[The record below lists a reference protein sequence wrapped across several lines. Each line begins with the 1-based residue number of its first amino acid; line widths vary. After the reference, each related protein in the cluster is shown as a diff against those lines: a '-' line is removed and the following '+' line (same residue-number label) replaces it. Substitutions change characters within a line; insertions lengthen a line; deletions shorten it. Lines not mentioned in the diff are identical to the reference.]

1 MLQKS
6 PPGRKA
12 ARRRELHRLAQAR
25 WRANV
30 ENCAAIYPLPLDA
43 TDLSWLIDDVRYLR
57 TGRFSQAG

>member
-6 PPGRKA
+6 PPRSKA
-12 ARRRELHRLAQAR
+12 ARRREQHRRAQAR

-30 ENCAAIYPLPLDA
+30 QACAAIYPLPLDA

-57 TGRFSQAG
+57 AGRLSQVG